1 MAERQQ
7 LSSQGGVIVW
17 AGGEE
22 DSDGEDCEITAVIR
36 LDDPVASF
44 DLCEEEDGTT
54 KEAMTVAAQ
63 QNSELPSTTAAA
75 PTADAAGNALDKGE
89 AQMAKLTAL
98 WQSTKFHVDHACKVQ
113 PDLLGL
119 EVTETGVCS
128 NNDCASL
135 CFALR
140 RGRILPISSLYF
152 CYLADIL
159 LLQS

>member
-7 LSSQGGVIVW
+7 PSSQGGVIVW

-22 DSDGEDCEITAVIR
+22 DSDGEDCAITAVTR
-36 LDDPVASF
+36 VDDPVASF
-44 DLCEEEDGTT
+44 DLCEEEDGAT
-54 KEAMTVAAQ
+54 KVTMTVAAQ

-89 AQMAKLTAL
+89 AQKAKLTAL
-98 WQSTKFHVDHACKVQ
+98 WQSTKYYVDHACKVQ
-113 PDLLGL
+113 PDKRQPLLGL

-140 RGRILPISSLYF
+140 RGRILPISSL
-152 CYLADIL
+152 
-159 LLQS
+159 

>member
-98 WQSTKFHVDHACKVQ
+98 WQSLKFHVDHACKVQ
-113 PDLLGL
+113 PDK
-119 EVTETGVCS
+119 
-128 NNDCASL
+128 
-135 CFALR
+135 R
-140 RGRILPISSLYF
+140 
-152 CYLADIL
+152 
-159 LLQS
+159 